1 MREITVKLFSFEE
14 LNEEAKAKAIGDWR
28 CGVHEY
34 DWIDEIQDSADAIA
48 KAMSIKISFDGNC
61 YQTSC
66 SWETNGFF
74 SDEEWDMTG
83 ARLIAWIEKRIPLK
97 VFSYDIRQKFKVLS
111 QKGYTKHSK
120 WALAKT
126 RYEDNL
132 LTGYCDDYCYQESLF
147 ELVDEM
153 KRGNKVNLETF
164 FDKLCEHFAKAVDIE
179 IENQNSDEYISEH
192 LIINE
197 YEFYED
203 GSVYGW

>member
-1 MREITVKLFSFEE
+1 MREITVKLFTFEE

-28 CGVHEY
+28 CRAHEY
-34 DWIDEIQDSADAIA
+34 DWIDEIQDAADAIA
-48 KAMSIKISFDGNC
+48 KAMSIKISFDDNC

-66 SWETNGFF
+66 SWEANGFF

-97 VFSYDIRQKFKVLS
+97 VLSYDIRQKFKVLS

>member
-1 MREITVKLFSFEE
+1 MREFTVKLFSFEE
-14 LNEEAKAKAIGDWR
+14 LNEEAKAKAIDDWR
-28 CGVHEY
+28 CKEHEY
-34 DWIDEIQDSADAIA
+34 AWIDDIQNSADAIA
-48 KAMSIKISFDGNC
+48 KAMSIKILFDGNC

-97 VFSYDIRQKFKVLS
+97 VLSYDIRQKFKALS
-111 QKGYTKHSK
+111 Q
-120 WALAKT
+120 T
-126 RYEDNL
+126 RYEYNL
-132 LTGYCDDYCYQESLF
+132 VTGYCDDFCYQKALF
-147 ELVDEM
+147 ELVDKM

-164 FDKLCEHFAKAVDIE
+164 FDILCEHFAKAVDRE
-179 IENQNSDEYISEH
+179 IEEQNSDEYISEH

-203 GSVYGW
+203 GSVYD